1 MKKYRKLIII
11 PIALALL
18 VLGFSLIKGTR
29 PNSTSQNQEVVKE
42 FKANLKISLDDQEK
56 SYDISQYIGMTVLD
70 AMEKAGIKIEK
81 SGEGENAFLTGIEGR
96 ITSTG
101 KREFWEFLVNGNQT
115 EVGAGTY
122 KVQNNDQIQWKVS
135 NY

>member
-1 MKKYRKLIII
+1 MKKYLKLIII

-18 VLGFSLIKGTR
+18 VLGFSLVKGTR
-29 PNSTSQNQEVVKE
+29 PNSISQNQEVVKE
-42 FKANLKISLDDQEK
+42 FKADLKVSLDDQEK
-56 SYDISQYIGMTVLD
+56 NYDISQYIGMAVLD

-81 SGEGENAFLTGIEGR
+81 SGVGENAFLTGIEGR
-96 ITSTG
+96 TASTD
-101 KREFWEFLVNGNQT
+101 KREFWEFLVNGNQA

-122 KVQNNDQIQWKVS
+122 KIQNNDQIQWKIT